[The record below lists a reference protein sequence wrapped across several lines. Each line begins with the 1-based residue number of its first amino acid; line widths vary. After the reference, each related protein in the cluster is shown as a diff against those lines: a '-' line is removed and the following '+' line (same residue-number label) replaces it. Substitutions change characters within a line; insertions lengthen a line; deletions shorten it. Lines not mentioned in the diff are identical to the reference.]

1 MSNQSKLRILSIAH
15 PAVSRD
21 IGRLR
26 YHPFAEMKGLD
37 VHLLA
42 PARWVEYGRR
52 MRADPADDPGVT
64 MHIEPVLLDHLPGV
78 KWYGHFYPRLHSIIG
93 SVKPDVIHLWEEPW
107 SVVALQAAL
116 LRKDAALV
124 LEVDQNILKRLPP
137 PFEAIRRHVLK
148 KTDLILSRSPE
159 ANDVVRARG
168 FTGPIRPIGY
178 GVDST
183 AFFPKARPREPRP
196 VNSPLR
202 LGYVGRLNWEKGID
216 DTLTALT
223 LARSPV
229 TFALMGE
236 GPYAE
241 QLRQRVQDLRLHNR
255 VSVRGWGN
263 PKDVAA
269 FLQSVDVS
277 VLFTHS
283 TPAWREQF
291 GRTIIESQS
300 CGIPVIG
307 SSSGAIPSVVG
318 HGGWIVPEGDTRA
331 LADLVDHLYA
341 APEEIAARATAGL
354 ANVAARFT
362 YQRVAEAL
370 DSAWREADSRKRR
383 SRQAPRLSQSADAV
397 RIIGE

>member
-1 MSNQSKLRILSIAH
+1 MHSCQGWPALAQGYWAVSNQSKLRILSIAH

-178 GVDST
+178 GD
-183 AFFPKARPREPRP
+183 
-196 VNSPLR
+196 
-202 LGYVGRLNWEKGID
+202 
-216 DTLTALT
+216 
-223 LARSPV
+223 
-229 TFALMGE
+229 
-236 GPYAE
+236 
-241 QLRQRVQDLRLHNR
+241 
-255 VSVRGWGN
+255 
-263 PKDVAA
+263 
-269 FLQSVDVS
+269 
-277 VLFTHS
+277 
-283 TPAWREQF
+283 
-291 GRTIIESQS
+291 
-300 CGIPVIG
+300 
-307 SSSGAIPSVVG
+307 
-318 HGGWIVPEGDTRA
+318 
-331 LADLVDHLYA
+331 
-341 APEEIAARATAGL
+341 
-354 ANVAARFT
+354 
-362 YQRVAEAL
+362 
-370 DSAWREADSRKRR
+370 
-383 SRQAPRLSQSADAV
+383 
-397 RIIGE
+397 